1 MKKTQPA
8 KLQLHRETLRRLE
21 ALDKENLEKAHGGI
35 VSTDNIFDCRTK
47 MSAEPY

>member
-21 ALDKENLEKAHGGI
+21 TVVLEKAHGGI
-35 VSTDNIFDCRTK
+35 VSTDNIFDCHTK
-47 MSAEPY
+47 MSNEPQFG